1 MQVPF
6 GEWLP
11 DIPDHLNKGATTAT
25 NVFPAA
31 VSYKPFKTS
40 QQKSNALDSQ
50 CFGAFSTKDNSA
62 NVYTFAGTKSKLY
75 KLSGETFSD
84 VSQASTTYN
93 AGADN
98 FWSFSNFG
106 TTVVASNG
114 EDDPQKFV
122 VGTSSAFAD
131 LGGSPPIF
139 TFSAVVRDFLVVGR
153 IKTVKNRV
161 QWSGINDVETWTSGT
176 KQSDYQDL
184 ADGGEI
190 TGIVGGEYGYIFQ
203 ENQITRM
210 DYVGGTTVFR
220 FSVISKNR
228 GAIFAKA
235 ITQVGKRVF
244 FYAQDGFFE
253 IDGETIRP
261 IGQHKVNDYFES
273 NLSAGYQQNIIA
285 STDPLNHLAIW
296 SYPST
301 AATTGIQ
308 DRLLIY
314 NYSVNRWSI
323 VELGAEMI
331 FLQFSEAY
339 TVDTLDNVSNSL
351 DDLNV
356 SFDSRY
362 WLGGVVNFA
371 GFDSDHKLI
380 QFDGATLAATIET
393 GEIEPVPGRRST
405 VTMVRPIV
413 DGTSTARVT
422 SRARAADSGTS
433 TSYASLQTNGDI
445 PVRSSGRYHKVGVV
459 IAAAA
464 SWNDAQGVDLIAVSA
479 GNR

>member
-31 VSYKPFKTS
+31 VSYKPFKAS

-50 CFGAFSTKDNSA
+50 CFGAFSTKDNDG

-114 EDDPQKFV
+114 EDTPQKFV
-122 VGTSSAFAD
+122 VGTSSVFAD

-139 TFSAVVRDFLVVGR
+139 TFSAVIRDFLVVGR

-301 AATTGIQ
+301 AATTGVQ

-314 NYSVNRWSI
+314 NYSVNRWSV
-323 VELGAEMI
+323 VETAAEMI

-339 TVDTLDNVSNSL
+339 TVDTLDNVSTSL
-351 DDLNV
+351 DALNV

-371 GFDSDHKLI
+371 GFDGDHKLI
-380 QFDGATLAATIET
+380 QFDGDTLAATIET
-393 GEIEPVPGRRST
+393 GEIEPSPGRRST

-445 PVRSSGRYHKVGVV
+445 PVRSSGRYHKVGVA

>member
-31 VSYKPFKTS
+31 VSYKPFKAS

-114 EDDPQKFV
+114 EDTPQKFV
-122 VGTSSAFAD
+122 VGTSSVFAD
-131 LGGSPPIF
+131 LGGSPPVF
-139 TFSAVVRDFLVVGR
+139 TFSAVIRDFLVVGR

-261 IGQHKVNDYFES
+261 IGQHKVNDFFES

-301 AATTGIQ
+301 AATTGVQ

-323 VELGAEMI
+323 VETAAEMI

-339 TVDTLDNVSNSL
+339 TVDTLDNVSTSL
-351 DDLNV
+351 DALNV

-371 GFDSDHKLI
+371 GFDGDHKLI
-380 QFDGATLAATIET
+380 QFDGDTLAATIET
-393 GEIEPVPGRRST
+393 GEIEPSPGRRST

-422 SRARAADSGTS
+422 SRARAADSGSS

-445 PVRSSGRYHKVGVV
+445 PIRSSGRYHKVGVL

-464 SWNDAQGVDLIAVSA
+464 SWNDAQGVDLIAISA

>member
-31 VSYKPFKTS
+31 VSYKPFKAS

-114 EDDPQKFV
+114 EDTPQKFV
-122 VGTSSAFAD
+122 VGTSSVFAD
-131 LGGSPPIF
+131 LGGSPPVF
-139 TFSAVVRDFLVVGR
+139 TFSAVIRDFLVVGR

-220 FSVISKNR
+220 FSVVSKNR
-228 GAIFAKA
+228 GSIFAKA
-235 ITQVGKRVF
+235 IAHVGKRVF
-244 FYAQDGFFE
+244 FYSQDGFFE
-253 IDGETIRP
+253 IDGENVKA
-261 IGQHKVNDYFES
+261 IGQHKVNDYFKD

-285 STDPLNHLAIW
+285 ATDPLNHLAVW

-301 AATTGIQ
+301 DATTGVQ

-314 NYSVNRWSI
+314 NYSVNRWSV
-323 VELGAEMI
+323 VETAAEMI
-331 FLQFSEAY
+331 FTQFSEAF
-339 TVDTLDNVSNSL
+339 TVDTLDTASSSL
-351 DDLNV
+351 DSLTV
-356 SFDSRY
+356 SLDSRY
-362 WLGGVVNFA
+362 WQGGVVNFA

-380 QFDGATLAATIET
+380 QFDGSNLAATLET
-393 GEIEPVPGRRST
+393 GEIEPAPGART
-405 VTMVRPIV
+405 TITMVRPLV

-422 SRARAADSGTS
+422 SRLRLADSGTS
-433 TSYASLQTNGDI
+433 TSYSSLQSNGDI
-445 PVRSSGRYHKVGVV
+445 PVRSSGRYHKIGVA
-459 IAAAA
+459 IAAATT
-464 SWNDAQGVDLIAVSA
+464 WNDAQGIDLIAIKS
-479 GNR
+479 GLR

>member
-31 VSYKPFKTS
+31 VSYKPFKAS

-114 EDDPQKFV
+114 EDTPQKFV
-122 VGTSSAFAD
+122 VGTSSVFAD

-139 TFSAVVRDFLVVGR
+139 TFSAVIRDFLVVGR

-380 QFDGATLAATIET
+380 QFDGATLAATLET

>member
-139 TFSAVVRDFLVVGR
+139 TFSAVIRDFLVVGR

-184 ADGGEI
+184 ADGGEV

-445 PVRSSGRYHKVGVV
+445 PVRSSGRYHKVGVA

>member
-1 MQVPF
+1 MKILVTGVAGF
-6 GEWLP
+6 IGYHTADRLL
-11 DIPDHLNKGATTAT
+11 LNKK
-25 NVFPAA
+25 N
-31 VSYKPFKTS
+31 K
-40 QQKSNALDSQ
+40 
-50 CFGAFSTKDNSA
+50 
-62 NVYTFAGTKSKLY
+62 
-75 KLSGETFSD
+75 
-84 VSQASTTYN
+84 
-93 AGADN
+93 
-98 FWSFSNFG
+98 
-106 TTVVASNG
+106 
-114 EDDPQKFV
+114 V
-122 VGTSSAFAD
+122 VGIDSINNYYDKKLKFQRLKNLKKKHKKNFHFKKINLCQKNS
-131 LGGSPPIF
+131 
-139 TFSAVVRDFLVVGR
+139 LVNLFRSHKFDKV
-153 IKTVKNRV
+153 
-161 QWSGINDVETWTSGT
+161 IN
-176 KQSDYQDL
+176 L
-184 ADGGEI
+184 A
-190 TGIVGGEYGYIFQ
+190 
-203 ENQITRM
+203 
-210 DYVGGTTVFR
+210 
-220 FSVISKNR
+220 
-228 GAIFAKA
+228 A
-235 ITQVGKRVF
+235 QVGVRYSLKNPN
-244 FYAQDGFFE
+244 A
-253 IDGETIRP
+253 
-261 IGQHKVNDYFES
+261 YFES

-445 PVRSSGRYHKVGVV
+445 PVRSSGRYHKIGVA

-464 SWNDAQGVDLIAVSA
+464 SWNDAQGVDLIAISA

>member
-31 VSYKPFKTS
+31 VSYKPFKAS

-50 CFGAFSTKDNSA
+50 CFGGFSTKDNSA

-114 EDDPQKFV
+114 EDTPQKFV

-131 LGGSPPIF
+131 LGGSPPVF
-139 TFSAVVRDFLVVGR
+139 TFSAVIRDFLVVGR

-220 FSVISKNR
+220 FSVVSKNR
-228 GAIFAKA
+228 GSIFAKA
-235 ITQVGKRVF
+235 IAHVGKRVF
-244 FYAQDGFFE
+244 FYSQDGFFE
-253 IDGETIRP
+253 IDGENVKA
-261 IGQHKVNDYFES
+261 IGQHKVNDYFKD

-285 STDPLNHLAIW
+285 ATDPLNHLAVW

-301 AATTGIQ
+301 DATTGVQ

-314 NYSVNRWSI
+314 NYSVNRWSV
-323 VELGAEMI
+323 VETAAEMI
-331 FLQFSEAY
+331 FTQFSEAF
-339 TVDTLDNVSNSL
+339 TVDTLDTASSSL
-351 DDLNV
+351 DSLTV
-356 SFDSRY
+356 SLDSRY

-380 QFDGATLAATIET
+380 QFDGSNLAATLET
-393 GEIEPVPGRRST
+393 GEIEPAPGART
-405 VTMVRPIV
+405 TITMVRPLV

-422 SRARAADSGTS
+422 SRLRLADSGTS
-433 TSYASLQTNGDI
+433 TSYSSLRSNGDI
-445 PVRSSGRYHKVGVV
+445 PVRSSGRYHKIGVA
-459 IAAAA
+459 IAAATT
-464 SWNDAQGVDLIAVSA
+464 WNDAQGIDLIAIKS
-479 GNR
+479 GLR

>member
-1 MQVPF
+1 MQIPF

-139 TFSAVVRDFLVVGR
+139 TFSAVIRDFLVVGR

-210 DYVGGTTVFR
+210 DYVGGTSVFR

>member
-114 EDDPQKFV
+114 EDTPQKFV
-122 VGTSSAFAD
+122 VGTSSVFAD

-139 TFSAVVRDFLVVGR
+139 TFSAVIRDFLVVGR

-301 AATTGIQ
+301 AATTGVQ

-314 NYSVNRWSI
+314 NYSVNRWSV
-323 VELGAEMI
+323 VETAAEMI

>member
-139 TFSAVVRDFLVVGR
+139 TFSAVIRDFLVVGR

-261 IGQHKVNDYFES
+261 IGQHKVNDYFQS

-301 AATTGIQ
+301 AATTGVQ

-314 NYSVNRWSI
+314 NYSVNRWSV
-323 VELGAEMI
+323 VETAAEMI

-445 PVRSSGRYHKVGVV
+445 PVRSSGRYHKVGVA

>member
-31 VSYKPFKTS
+31 VSYKPFKAS

-50 CFGAFSTKDNSA
+50 CFGGFSTKDNSA

-114 EDDPQKFV
+114 EDTPQKFV

-131 LGGSPPIF
+131 LGGSPPVF
-139 TFSAVVRDFLVVGR
+139 TFSAVIRDFLVVGR

-220 FSVISKNR
+220 FSVVSKNR
-228 GAIFAKA
+228 GSIFAKA
-235 ITQVGKRVF
+235 IAHVGKRVF
-244 FYAQDGFFE
+244 FYSQDGFFE
-253 IDGETIRP
+253 IDGENVKA
-261 IGQHKVNDYFES
+261 IGQHKVNDYFKD

-285 STDPLNHLAIW
+285 ATDPLNHLAVW

-301 AATTGIQ
+301 DATTGVQ

-314 NYSVNRWSI
+314 NYSVNRWSV
-323 VELGAEMI
+323 VETAAEMI
-331 FLQFSEAY
+331 FTQFSEAF
-339 TVDTLDNVSNSL
+339 TVDTLDTASSSL
-351 DDLNV
+351 DSLTV
-356 SFDSRY
+356 SLDSRY

-380 QFDGATLAATIET
+380 QFDGSNLAATLET
-393 GEIEPVPGRRST
+393 GEIEPAPGART
-405 VTMVRPIV
+405 TITMVRPLV

-422 SRARAADSGTS
+422 SRLRLADSGTS
-433 TSYASLQTNGDI
+433 TSYSSLRSNGDI
-445 PVRSSGRYHKVGVV
+445 PVRSSGRYHKIGVA
-459 IAAAA
+459 ISAATT
-464 SWNDAQGVDLIAVSA
+464 WNDAQGIDLIAIKS
-479 GNR
+479 GLR

>member
-139 TFSAVVRDFLVVGR
+139 TFSAVIRDFLVVGR

-184 ADGGEI
+184 ADGGEV

-220 FSVISKNR
+220 FSVVSKNR
-228 GAIFAKA
+228 GSIFAKA
-235 ITQVGKRVF
+235 IAHVGKRVF
-244 FYAQDGFFE
+244 FYSQDGFFE
-253 IDGETIRP
+253 IDGENVKA
-261 IGQHKVNDYFES
+261 IGQHKVNDYFKD

-285 STDPLNHLAIW
+285 ATDPLNHLAVW

-301 AATTGIQ
+301 DATTGVQ

-314 NYSVNRWSI
+314 NYSVNRWSV
-323 VELGAEMI
+323 VETAAEMI
-331 FLQFSEAY
+331 FTQFSEAF
-339 TVDTLDNVSNSL
+339 TVDTLDTASSSL
-351 DDLNV
+351 DSLTV
-356 SFDSRY
+356 SLDSRY
-362 WLGGVVNFA
+362 WQGGVVNFA

-380 QFDGATLAATIET
+380 QFDGSNLAATLET
-393 GEIEPVPGRRST
+393 GEIEPAPGART
-405 VTMVRPIV
+405 TITMVRPLV

-422 SRARAADSGTS
+422 SRLRLADSGTS
-433 TSYASLQTNGDI
+433 TSYSSLRSNGDI
-445 PVRSSGRYHKVGVV
+445 PVRSSGRYHKIGVA
-459 IAAAA
+459 ISAATT
-464 SWNDAQGVDLIAVSA
+464 WNDAQGIDLIAIKS
-479 GNR
+479 GLR

>member
-31 VSYKPFKTS
+31 VSYKPFKAS

-50 CFGAFSTKDNSA
+50 CFGGFSTKDNSA

-114 EDDPQKFV
+114 EDSPQKFV

-139 TFSAVVRDFLVVGR
+139 TFSAVIRDFLVVGR

-235 ITQVGKRVF
+235 ISHVGKRVF
-244 FYAQDGFFE
+244 FYSQDGFFE

-261 IGQHKVNDYFES
+261 IGQHKVNDYFQS

-339 TVDTLDNVSNSL
+339 TVDTLDNVSSSIDSL
-351 DDLNV
+351 SV
-356 SFDSRY
+356 SLDSRY
-362 WLGGVVNFA
+362 WQGGVVNFS
-371 GFDSDHKLI
+371 GFDGDHKLI
-380 QFDGATLAATIET
+380 QFDGDTLAATIET
-393 GEIEPVPGRRST
+393 GEIEPSPGRRST
-405 VTMVRPIV
+405 ITMVRPLV

-464 SWNDAQGVDLIAVSA
+464 SCNDAQGVDLIAVSA

>member
-122 VGTSSAFAD
+122 VGTSSVFAD

-380 QFDGATLAATIET
+380 QFDGATLAATLET

>member
-31 VSYKPFKTS
+31 VSYKPFKAS

-50 CFGAFSTKDNSA
+50 CFGGFSTKDNSA

-114 EDDPQKFV
+114 EDSPQKFV

-131 LGGSPPIF
+131 LGGSPPVF
-139 TFSAVVRDFLVVGR
+139 TFSAVIRDFLVVGR

-220 FSVISKNR
+220 FSVVSKNR
-228 GAIFAKA
+228 GSIFAKA
-235 ITQVGKRVF
+235 IAHVGKRVF
-244 FYAQDGFFE
+244 FYSQDGFFE
-253 IDGETIRP
+253 IDGENVKA
-261 IGQHKVNDYFES
+261 IGQHKVNDYFKD

-285 STDPLNHLAIW
+285 ATDPLNHLAVW

-301 AATTGIQ
+301 DATTGVQ

-314 NYSVNRWSI
+314 NYSVNRWSV
-323 VELGAEMI
+323 VETAAEMI
-331 FLQFSEAY
+331 FTQFSEAF
-339 TVDTLDNVSNSL
+339 TVDTLDTASSSL
-351 DDLNV
+351 DSLTV
-356 SFDSRY
+356 SLDSRY

-380 QFDGATLAATIET
+380 QFDGSNLAATLET
-393 GEIEPVPGRRST
+393 GEIEPAPGART
-405 VTMVRPIV
+405 TITMVRPLV

-422 SRARAADSGTS
+422 SRLRLADSGTS
-433 TSYASLQTNGDI
+433 TSYSSLRSNGDI
-445 PVRSSGRYHKVGVV
+445 PVRSSGRYHKIGVA
-459 IAAAA
+459 IAAATT
-464 SWNDAQGVDLIAVSA
+464 WNDAQGIDLIAIKS
-479 GNR
+479 GLR

>member
-31 VSYKPFKTS
+31 VSYKPFKAS

-50 CFGAFSTKDNSA
+50 CFGGFSTKDNSA

-114 EDDPQKFV
+114 EDSPQKFV
-122 VGTSSAFAD
+122 VGTSRAFAD
-131 LGGSPPIF
+131 LGGSPPVF
-139 TFSAVVRDFLVVGR
+139 TFSAVIRDFLVVGR

-220 FSVISKNR
+220 FSVVSKNR
-228 GAIFAKA
+228 GSIFAKA
-235 ITQVGKRVF
+235 IAHVGKRVF
-244 FYAQDGFFE
+244 FYSQDGFFE
-253 IDGETIRP
+253 IDGENVKA
-261 IGQHKVNDYFES
+261 IGQHKVNDYFKD

-285 STDPLNHLAIW
+285 ATDPLNHLAVW

-301 AATTGIQ
+301 DATTGVQ

-314 NYSVNRWSI
+314 NYSVNRWSV
-323 VELGAEMI
+323 VETAAEMI
-331 FLQFSEAY
+331 FTQFSEAF
-339 TVDTLDNVSNSL
+339 TVDTLDTASSSL
-351 DDLNV
+351 DSLTV

-380 QFDGATLAATIET
+380 QFDGSNLAATLET
-393 GEIEPVPGRRST
+393 GEIEPAPGART
-405 VTMVRPIV
+405 TITMVRPLV

-422 SRARAADSGTS
+422 SRLRLADSGTS
-433 TSYASLQTNGDI
+433 TSYSSLRSNGDI
-445 PVRSSGRYHKVGVV
+445 PVRSSGRYHKIGVA
-459 IAAAA
+459 ISAATT
-464 SWNDAQGVDLIAVSA
+464 WNDAQGIDLIAIKS
-479 GNR
+479 GLR

>member
-1 MQVPF
+1 MQIPF

-139 TFSAVVRDFLVVGR
+139 TFSAVIRDFLVVGR

-301 AATTGIQ
+301 AATTGVQ

-393 GEIEPVPGRRST
+393 GEIEPVPGKRST

>member
-139 TFSAVVRDFLVVGR
+139 TFSAVIRDFLVVGR

-184 ADGGEI
+184 ADGGEV

-228 GAIFAKA
+228 GAIYAQS

-244 FYAQDGFFE
+244 FYSQDGFFE
-253 IDGETIRP
+253 IDGETIKP
-261 IGQHKVNDYFES
+261 IGQHKVNDYFQD
-273 NLSAGYQQNIIA
+273 NLSANIRSNPFSVLA
-285 STDPLNHLAIW
+285 PVSTLTK
-296 SYPST
+296 T
-301 AATTGIQ
+301 A
-308 DRLLIY
+308 
-314 NYSVNRWSI
+314 
-323 VELGAEMI
+323 
-331 FLQFSEAY
+331 
-339 TVDTLDNVSNSL
+339 
-351 DDLNV
+351 
-356 SFDSRY
+356 
-362 WLGGVVNFA
+362 
-371 GFDSDHKLI
+371 
-380 QFDGATLAATIET
+380 
-393 GEIEPVPGRRST
+393 
-405 VTMVRPIV
+405 
-413 DGTSTARVT
+413 
-422 SRARAADSGTS
+422 
-433 TSYASLQTNGDI
+433 LQT
-445 PVRSSGRYHKVGVV
+445 
-459 IAAAA
+459 
-464 SWNDAQGVDLIAVSA
+464 AVA
-479 GNR
+479 RNMMGAIDTF

>member
-122 VGTSSAFAD
+122 VGTSSVFAD

-139 TFSAVVRDFLVVGR
+139 TFSAVIRDFLVVGR

-235 ITQVGKRVF
+235 ISHVGKRVF
-244 FYAQDGFFE
+244 FYSQDGFFE

-285 STDPLNHLAIW
+285 STAPLNHLAIW

-371 GFDSDHKLI
+371 GFDGDHKLI
-380 QFDGATLAATIET
+380 QFDGDTLAATIET
-393 GEIEPVPGRRST
+393 GEIEPSPGRRST

-445 PVRSSGRYHKVGVV
+445 PVRSSGRYHKVGVA

>member
-31 VSYKPFKTS
+31 VSYKPFKAS

-50 CFGAFSTKDNSA
+50 CFGGFSTKDNSA

-131 LGGSPPIF
+131 LGGSPPVF
-139 TFSAVVRDFLVVGR
+139 TFSAVIRDFLVVGR

-220 FSVISKNR
+220 FSVVSKNR
-228 GAIFAKA
+228 GSIFAKA
-235 ITQVGKRVF
+235 IAHVGKRVF
-244 FYAQDGFFE
+244 FYSQDGFFE
-253 IDGETIRP
+253 IDGENVKA
-261 IGQHKVNDYFES
+261 IGQHKVNDYFKD

-285 STDPLNHLAIW
+285 ATDPLNHLAVW

-301 AATTGIQ
+301 DATTGVQ

-314 NYSVNRWSI
+314 NYSVNRWSV
-323 VELGAEMI
+323 VETAAEMI
-331 FLQFSEAY
+331 FTQFSEAF
-339 TVDTLDNVSNSL
+339 TVDTLDTASSSL
-351 DDLNV
+351 DSLTV
-356 SFDSRY
+356 SLDSRY

-380 QFDGATLAATIET
+380 QFDGSNLAATLET
-393 GEIEPVPGRRST
+393 GEIEPAPGART
-405 VTMVRPIV
+405 TITMVRPLV

-422 SRARAADSGTS
+422 SRLRLADSGTS
-433 TSYASLQTNGDI
+433 TSYSSLRSNGDI
-445 PVRSSGRYHKVGVV
+445 PVRSSGRYHKIGVA
-459 IAAAA
+459 IAAATT
-464 SWNDAQGVDLIAVSA
+464 WNDAQGIDLIAIKS
-479 GNR
+479 GLR

>member
-31 VSYKPFKTS
+31 VSYKPFKAS

-114 EDDPQKFV
+114 EDTPQKFV
-122 VGTSSAFAD
+122 VGTSSVFAD

-139 TFSAVVRDFLVVGR
+139 TFSAVIRDFLVVGR

-301 AATTGIQ
+301 AATTGVQ

-314 NYSVNRWSI
+314 NYSVNRWSV
-323 VELGAEMI
+323 VETAAEMI

-371 GFDSDHKLI
+371 GFDGDHKLI
-380 QFDGATLAATIET
+380 QFDGDTLAATIET
-393 GEIEPVPGRRST
+393 GEIEPSPGRRST

-445 PVRSSGRYHKVGVV
+445 PVRSSGRYHKVGVA

>member
-139 TFSAVVRDFLVVGR
+139 TFSAVIRDFLVVGR